1 MAEMLEQDDA
11 SGDGRGGGGACA
23 IVTFAGQF
31 SVVVFRVRRFW
42 GAARNIRQRC
52 KFCYRYIE
60 PVSVIVGDALTSHLQ
75 MQMVCSD
82 IPAWFW
88 EDKEVQ

>member
-1 MAEMLEQDDA
+1 M
-11 SGDGRGGGGACA
+11 
-23 IVTFAGQF
+23 
-31 SVVVFRVRRFW
+31 FW
-42 GAARNIRQRC
+42 GAARNIRQ
-52 KFCYRYIE
+52 FCYIE

-75 MQMVCSD
+75 MRMVCSD